1 MNNEITTTENYAKA
15 IEVHKKIIANA
26 QIAQSSILEMG
37 KGLKEMCDGKL
48 YKELGYA
55 TFEDYTQRE
64 FGMNRNQAYKYIS
77 ITENLSEDFVS
88 SRIQNAGVTKL
99 YLLSTLSEEQQAEIT
114 DVADIE
120 KITVKELKEQIKEL
134 ERRTDNIT
142 QEKAHAEAEIEAL
155 QNVNGK
161 LIDKSRS
168 LERQL
173 KAIEDKPVEV
183 AVEEKI
189 IEVPVPNEEYEKKL
203 KDFEQKKEQTEKE
216 IAKLK
221 AEISRRAGQQ
231 PESPE
236 KIKFKI
242 LLTAAYD
249 SVQRAVEFVRS
260 VDNSQNREL
269 YLKQIRKI
277 MTMIN

>member
-1 MNNEITTTENYAKA
+1 MNEITANYAKA
-15 IEVHKKIIANA
+15 VEVHKKIIANA

-120 KITVKELKEQIKEL
+120 KITVKELKEQIKML
-134 ERRTDNIT
+134 EKKADSIT

-161 LIDKSRS
+161 LINKSRS

-173 KAIEDKPVEV
+173 KEIEDKPVEV
-183 AVEEKI
+183 AVV
-189 IEVPVPNEEYEKKL
+189 EVPVPNEEYEKKL
-203 KDFEQKKEQTEKE
+203 KDFEQQKEQAEKE

-231 PESPE
+231 PESSE
-236 KIKFKI
+236 KVKFKI
-242 LLTAAYD
+242 LLTTAYD
-249 SVQRAVEFVRS
+249 SVQRAVEFIQT
-260 VDNSQNREL
+260 VDSSQNREL
-269 YLKQIRKI
+269 YLQQIRKI
-277 MTMIN
+277 MTLIN

>member
-1 MNNEITTTENYAKA
+1 MNNEIATNYVKA
-15 IEVHKKIIANA
+15 IEVHRRITLNA
-26 QIAQSSILEMG
+26 QLAQTAIVEMC
-37 KGLKEMCDGKL
+37 KGLKMMKDEKL
-48 YKELGYA
+48 YESLGYGE
-55 TFEDYTQRE
+55 FEEYAEKE
-64 FGMNRNQAYKYIS
+64 FNIKRRQAYKYIS
-77 ITENLSEDFVS
+77 IAENLNKNFVQS
-88 SRIQNAGVTKL
+88 TAQIGTEKL
-99 YLLSTLSEEQQAEIT
+99 YLLSTLSEEQQTKINDIT
-114 DVADIE
+114 DIE
-120 KITVKELKEQIKEL
+120 KITVRQLKEQIKEL
-134 ERRTDNIT
+134 ERRTDNIR

-249 SVQRAVEFVRS
+249 SVQRAVKFIQT
-260 VDNSQNREL
+260 VDSSQNREL

-277 MTMIN
+277 MTLIN

>member
-1 MNNEITTTENYAKA
+1 MNNEIATTENYAKA

-77 ITENLSEDFVS
+77 ITENLSENFVS
-88 SRIQNAGVTKL
+88 LRIQNAGVTKL

-120 KITVKELKEQIKEL
+120 KITVKELKEQIKML
-134 ERRTDNIT
+134 EKKADSIT

-183 AVEEKI
+183 AV
-189 IEVPVPNEEYEKKL
+189 VPVPNEEYEKKL
-203 KDFEQKKEQTEKE
+203 KEFEQQKEQTEKE

-221 AEISRRAGQQ
+221 AEINTGKQ

-249 SVQRAVEFVRS
+249 SVQRAVEFIQS
-260 VDNSQNREL
+260 VDSSQSREL

-277 MTMIN
+277 INLIN

>member
-1 MNNEITTTENYAKA
+1 MNNEITTTENYA
-15 IEVHKKIIANA
+15 
-26 QIAQSSILEMG
+26 
-37 KGLKEMCDGKL
+37 
-48 YKELGYA
+48 
-55 TFEDYTQRE
+55 
-64 FGMNRNQAYKYIS
+64 
-77 ITENLSEDFVS
+77 
-88 SRIQNAGVTKL
+88 
-99 YLLSTLSEEQQAEIT
+99 
-114 DVADIE
+114 
-120 KITVKELKEQIKEL
+120 
-134 ERRTDNIT
+134 
-142 QEKAHAEAEIEAL
+142 
-155 QNVNGK
+155 
-161 LIDKSRS
+161 
-168 LERQL
+168 

-249 SVQRAVEFVRS
+249 SVQRAVEFIQS
-260 VDNSQNREL
+260 VDNPQNREL

-277 MTMIN
+277 ITLIN

>member
-1 MNNEITTTENYAKA
+1 
-15 IEVHKKIIANA
+15 
-26 QIAQSSILEMG
+26 MG

-120 KITVKELKEQIKEL
+120 KITVKELKEQIKML
-134 ERRTDNIT
+134 EKKADSIT

-168 LERQL
+168 LEKQL

-189 IEVPVPNEEYEKKL
+189 VEVPVPNEEYEKKL
-203 KDFEQKKEQTEKE
+203 KDFEQQKEQAEKE

-221 AEISRRAGQQ
+221 AEINTGKQ

-236 KIKFKI
+236 KVKFKI
-242 LLTAAYD
+242 LLTTAYD
-249 SVQRAVEFVRS
+249 SVQRAVKFIQT
-260 VDNSQNREL
+260 VDSSQNREL
-269 YLKQIRKI
+269 YLQQIRKI
-277 MTMIN
+277 MTLIN

>member
-1 MNNEITTTENYAKA
+1 MNEITANYAKA
-15 IEVHKKIIANA
+15 VEVHKKIIANA

-120 KITVKELKEQIKEL
+120 KITVKELKEQIKML
-134 ERRTDNIT
+134 EKKADSIT

-168 LERQL
+168 LEKQL

-189 IEVPVPNEEYEKKL
+189 VEVPVPNEEYEKKL
-203 KDFEQKKEQTEKE
+203 KDFEQQKEQAEKE

-221 AEISRRAGQQ
+221 AEINTGKQ

-249 SVQRAVEFVRS
+249 SVQRAVEFIQS
-260 VDNSQNREL
+260 VDSSQNREL
-269 YLKQIRKI
+269 YLQQIRKI
-277 MTMIN
+277 MTLIN